1 MCHIIIIDNKSRYNY
16 KYIIFLVDPLS
27 RYKYII
33 TLSNIYILYR
43 YKLYRYMLYLYN
55 INKLNE

>member
-1 MCHIIIIDNKSRYNY
+1 MCHIIIIDNKCRYNY

-33 TLSNIYILYR
+33 TLSNIYIY
-43 YKLYRYMLYLYN
+43 YID
-55 INKLNE
+55 INYIDICYIYII